1 LKTTIGKSLDEV
13 VKLPRNRTKSDINL
27 SDSSSYR
34 RFKQNTGATN
44 ISQKTR
50 NTVIKRINELIAQT
64 VLENNY
70 NIRIPN
76 LGIVTLIKYKANNM
90 GYGAKTKK
98 GDMVGKI
105 HIYFQVSGEE
115 RRVQILDFDFSENR
129 KYKRH
134 LKKILPH
141 IMDNI
146 KESF

>member
-1 LKTTIGKSLDEV
+1 MKTTIGKSLQEV
-13 VKLPRNRTKSDINL
+13 IKLSRNRTKSDISL
-27 SDSSSYR
+27 SDSSSYK
-34 RFKQNTGATN
+34 RFKDNTGSTN
-44 ISQKTR
+44 ISRKTR
-50 NTVIKRINELIAQT
+50 NSVIRRINELIAET

-76 LGIVTLIKYKANNM
+76 LGIVTLIKYKAGKV

-98 GDMVGKI
+98 GDMVAKI

-141 IMDNI
+141 IMDNV

>member
-1 LKTTIGKSLDEV
+1 MKTTIGKSLEEV
-13 VKLPRNRTKSDINL
+13 IKLSRNRTKSDISL
-27 SDSSSYR
+27 SDSSSYK
-34 RFKQNTGATN
+34 RFKDSTGSTN
-44 ISQKTR
+44 ISRKTR
-50 NTVIKRINELIAQT
+50 NSVIKRVNELIAET

-76 LGIVTLIKYKANNM
+76 LGIVTLIKYKAGKV

>member
-1 LKTTIGKSLDEV
+1 MKTTIGKNLNEV
-13 VKLPRNRTKSDINL
+13 IKLQRNRTKSDISL
-27 SDSSSYR
+27 SDSSSYK
-34 RFKQNTGATN
+34 RFKENTGSTN
-44 ISQKTR
+44 ISKKLR
-50 NTVIKRINELIAQT
+50 NEVIRRVNELVAET

-76 LGIVTLIKYKANNM
+76 LGIVTLIKYKAHRV

-98 GDMVGKI
+98 GDTVAKI

-134 LKKILPH
+134 LKKMLPH
-141 IMDNI
+141 IQDNI